1 MDKEIIK
8 LVSITKTMKINTQ
21 YFTDIS
27 ELEKAIHEL
36 IEDEDIR
43 FFSVEKVKK

>member
-1 MDKEIIK
+1 MVYK
-8 LVSITKTMKINTQ
+8 LVSVTKMMKINTQ

-27 ELEKAIHEL
+27 ELEKIIHEL